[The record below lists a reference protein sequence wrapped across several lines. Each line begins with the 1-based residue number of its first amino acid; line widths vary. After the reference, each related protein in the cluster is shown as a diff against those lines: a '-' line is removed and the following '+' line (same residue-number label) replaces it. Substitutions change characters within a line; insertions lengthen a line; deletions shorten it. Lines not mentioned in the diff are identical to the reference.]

1 MKAEE
6 DDDDANGGNTLR
18 GSGGKK
24 GRNSKTK
31 NVINMV
37 DYFVIFKDGFEFDR
51 TSSVIAAGG

>member
-1 MKAEE
+1 MGETHYA
-6 DDDDANGGNTLR
+6 AAARRGGE
-18 GSGGKK
+18 KK

-31 NVINMV
+31 NAINMV